1 MHKPVLLKQAKEV
14 LNPRPGEF
22 FIDGTVDGG
31 GHAAMIIE
39 NIEPDGIF
47 LGIDWDK
54 NMIDKLNSKFEN
66 QRSKLK
72 NLILVNDNYA
82 NLPEI
87 LKRYNLPK
95 ADGILI
101 DLGFSSDQLE
111 AGRGFSFL
119 KDEPLDMRYNTAENF
134 PAAEIINNLD
144 ENSLADI
151 FFNYGG
157 ERQSRKIAKAI
168 AIERKKTP
176 IETTAQLS
184 AIILRA
190 VGRNYERGRI
200 NPSTRVFQ
208 ALRIF
213 VNKELENL
221 EKALGFLPEILK
233 SGSGR
238 VALISFH
245 SLEDKLIKNEFK
257 KIAEANRGKILTKK
271 PVAADR
277 EEILANPRARS
288 AKLRALQI
296 V

>member
-1 MHKPVLLKQAKEV
+1 
-14 LNPRPGEF
+14 
-22 FIDGTVDGG
+22 
-31 GHAAMIIE
+31 MIIE
-39 NIEPDGIF
+39 NIKPDGIF
-47 LGIDWDK
+47 LGVDWDK
-54 NMIDKLNSKFEN
+54 NMIEKLNSKFEN

-87 LKRYNLPK
+87 LKKYNLPK
-95 ADGILI
+95 ADGLLI

-111 AGRGFSFL
+111 AERGFSFL
-119 KDEPLDMRYNTAENF
+119 KDEPLDMRYNIAENS
-134 PAAEIINNLD
+134 PAAEIINSLSEKD
-144 ENSLADI
+144 LADI

-157 ERQSRKIAKAI
+157 ERRSRKIAKAI
-168 AIERKKTP
+168 VAERKKAY

-190 VGRNYERGRI
+190 VGKNYEKGRI

-208 ALRIF
+208 SLRIF

-221 EKALGFLPEILK
+221 KKILESLPEILK
-233 SGSGR
+233 SESGR
-238 VALISFH
+238 VVLISFH
-245 SLEDKLIKNEFK
+245 SLEDRMVKNEFK
-257 KIAEANRGKILTKK
+257 KIAKANQGKILTKK
-271 PVAADR
+271 PMFADR
-277 EEILANPRARS
+277 EEALTNPRARS